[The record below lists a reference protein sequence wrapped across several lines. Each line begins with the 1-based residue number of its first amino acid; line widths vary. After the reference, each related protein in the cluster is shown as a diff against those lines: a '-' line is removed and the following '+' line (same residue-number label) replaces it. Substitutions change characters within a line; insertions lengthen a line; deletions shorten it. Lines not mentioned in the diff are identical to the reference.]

1 MLTEG
6 NSSLFNI
13 LCGFVAFN
21 VCTRFLMAALQIK
34 RICEQRN
41 LGQVKDAL
49 RTMPNDLAEMYNS
62 TLERIGKQSERDRE
76 LAIKVMAW
84 ISRSKRP
91 LTIDEL
97 RHALSIEYTHEK
109 DRPRKLDSDRFF
121 RAEDFVE
128 VCIGLVILEEESSM
142 IRFVHKTV

>member
-1 MLTEG
+1 
-6 NSSLFNI
+6 
-13 LCGFVAFN
+13 
-21 VCTRFLMAALQIK
+21 MAALQIK

-49 RTMPNDLAEMYNS
+49 STMPNNLAEMYNS

-84 ISRSKRP
+84 ISRSRRP

-97 RHALSIEYTHEK
+97 RHALSIEYIHEK
-109 DRPRKLDSDRFF
+109 DRPHKLDSDRFS
-121 RAEDFVE
+121 VQ
-128 VCIGLVILEEESSM
+128 
-142 IRFVHKTV
+142 RF